1 MKDHEKE
8 IKMKLLEQLMEEM
21 DEANSSRL
29 HKPETVEVSRLESKE
44 MPIEELPES
53 IADLVKEEVELED
66 EEDDVVEEMVEDIE
80 EEDVLE
86 LEEAF
91 EEDVYEDDEILEDEE
106 EDEDA
111 WMDED
116 ENSVVARLRKLKRM
130 KDSE

>member
-53 IADLVKEEVELED
+53 IADLVKEEVKLED
-66 EEDDVVEEMVEDIE
+66 EEDDVVDEIVEDIDE
-80 EEDVLE
+80 EAVEE

-91 EEDVYEDDEILEDEE
+91 EEDVYEDDEILEE
-106 EDEDA
+106 EDEDS

-116 ENSVVARLRKLKRM
+116 ENSVIARLRKLKRM